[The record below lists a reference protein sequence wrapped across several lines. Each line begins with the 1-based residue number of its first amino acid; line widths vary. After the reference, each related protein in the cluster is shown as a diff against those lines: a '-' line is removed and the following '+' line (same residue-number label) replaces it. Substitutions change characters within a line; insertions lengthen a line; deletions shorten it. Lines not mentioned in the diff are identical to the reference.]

1 MYNYGHIWTQSCTLK
16 QNIFKE
22 KFFSLRKY
30 LFIWEGDFFVVKFI
44 AKKKKIELTAY
55 LFLVYIKNAKNMW
68 NPLN

>member
-1 MYNYGHIWTQSCTLK
+1 MYNYEHIWTQSCTLK
-16 QNIFKE
+16 QNIFNE

-44 AKKKKIELTAY
+44 MKKKNWAHGISVFGLHK
-55 LFLVYIKNAKNMW
+55 KAKNMW